1 MPQKSTKQTTT
12 TKKNTKESDVTK
24 KTTIEKVKQTKA
36 QKESEK
42 KVVIKRRKKDLTPT
56 KASATAII
64 SQANRAKKQALI
76 EKLSEE
82 KMPQTREVDRKPSSS
97 KVPLWVRLLFWGSL
111 LWFCIAFYLAI
122 IHPQLEMRI
131 FK

>member
-12 TKKNTKESDVTK
+12 TKKNTKESDVKKKTTTK
-24 KTTIEKVKQTKA
+24 KTKQTKE

-82 KMPQTREVDRKPSSS
+82 KMPQPREVEKKSPSSS
-97 KVPLWVRLLFWGSL
+97 KVPLWVRILF
-111 LWFCIAFYLAI
+111 
-122 IHPQLEMRI
+122 
-131 FK
+131 

>member
-12 TKKNTKESDVTK
+12 SKKNTKESDTKK
-24 KTTIEKVKQTKA
+24 KTTAKKNKEPVET
-36 QKESEK
+36 KESEK

-82 KMPQTREVDRKPSSS
+82 KMPQTREVERKPSSS
-97 KVPLWVRLLFWGSL
+97 KVPLWVRLLF
-111 LWFCIAFYLAI
+111 
-122 IHPQLEMRI
+122 
-131 FK
+131 

>member
-1 MPQKSTKQTTT
+1 MPQKTTKQTTT
-12 TKKNTKESDVTK
+12 TKKNTKESDVKKKTATK
-24 KTTIEKVKQTKA
+24 KTKEPVES
-36 QKESEK
+36 KESEK

-82 KMPQTREVDRKPSSS
+82 KIPQTREIEKNPTPS
-97 KVPLWVRLLFWGSL
+97 KVPLWVRLLF
-111 LWFCIAFYLAI
+111 
-122 IHPQLEMRI
+122 
-131 FK
+131 